1 LNEGEGSNSGPAV
14 GGNGGSPT
22 WHTPND
28 LPAVAS
34 LPILRRDLEVYV
46 TTLVRVLNAPLYPFD
61 YLAAVDEIAAAV
73 AEYRDR
79 AGADVDLTPLVD
91 DLARLRHAFADWR
104 ADADRRAASADP
116 LDRRRANAT
125 LRRLARILVPLNYAR
140 GERFDHDPAIK
151 LPVVPRLEIA
161 TRLANAPPD
170 RKLFLKT
177 ALVRERNKVRAMI
190 RAAMRE
196 ITAPAYSA

>member
-1 LNEGEGSNSGPAV
+1 
-14 GGNGGSPT
+14 PT
-22 WHTPND
+22 
-28 LPAVAS
+28 
-34 LPILRRDLEVYV
+34 IG
-46 TTLVRVLNAPLYPFD
+46 RVVNAPLYPFD
-61 YLAAVDEIAAAV
+61 YAAAVDEIAAA
-73 AEYRDR
+73 AGQYRDR
-79 AGADVDLTPLVD
+79 AAGEVDLAPVVD
-91 DLARLRHAFADWR
+91 DLARLKQAILDWR
-104 ADADRRAASADP
+104 SAADRAIAMGSAG
-116 LDRRRANAT
+116 DRRRTNAT

-140 GERFDHDPAIK
+140 GERFDHDPAVK

-170 RKLFLKT
+170 RKRFLKT